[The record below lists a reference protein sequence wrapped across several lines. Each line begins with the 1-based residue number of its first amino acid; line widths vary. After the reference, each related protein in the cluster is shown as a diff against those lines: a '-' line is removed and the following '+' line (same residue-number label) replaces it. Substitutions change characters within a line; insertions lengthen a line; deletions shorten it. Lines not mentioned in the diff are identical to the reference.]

1 MTAYLIGH
9 LARSLEEEEE
19 EEDEGKDAIYYIRI
33 SKETPT
39 MKLIIQALLGFISTL
54 TQKTP
59 SARNA
64 KGQPV
69 KVKRINDI

>member
-1 MTAYLIGH
+1 
-9 LARSLEEEEE
+9 
-19 EEDEGKDAIYYIRI
+19 
-33 SKETPT
+33 
-39 MKLIIQALLGFISTL
+39 MKLIIQALLEFISTL

-69 KVKRINDI
+69 KVKRINDIKQWEALRLKC

>member
-1 MTAYLIGH
+1 
-9 LARSLEEEEE
+9 
-19 EEDEGKDAIYYIRI
+19 
-33 SKETPT
+33 
-39 MKLIIQALLGFISTL
+39 MKLIIQALLEFISTL

-69 KVKRINDI
+69 KVERINDIKQW